1 MLVGLV
7 PACADRAAAAR
18 HGRTPTARAR
28 PPGRPSPRPRRAGG
42 QRSGAVDRA
51 VDGRGPG
58 VAQFL
63 ELLSVDPG
71 FRTDRVL
78 TASITLPVSA
88 YPDPERT
95 SRFFASLLDRLRA
108 QPGITAAGAVTR
120 LPLADGGGDLNFQ
133 IEGRE
138 TPPGTL
144 SRRAD
149 WQVVTPGYFDAMGM
163 RVVQGRGI
171 EPGRHRRLARRDR
184 LQRERGPA
192 ALAQRRRA
200 RRAPHAWRPR
210 GPGLVTVVG
219 IVNDIRTGDLTVAP
233 RPEMYL
239 AHTQFR
245 MFGRGTEP
253 MRTLSITVR
262 TVGGPGRCG
271 RHAATRSRRAGPQP
285 VGGRR
290 ADDGGRARHTRC
302 RCSGSCGCCSAT
314 FAGVACWWPSSAST
328 A

>member
-1 MLVGLV
+1 M
-7 PACADRAAAAR
+7 
-18 HGRTPTARAR
+18 
-28 PPGRPSPRPRRAGG
+28 
-42 QRSGAVDRA
+42 
-51 VDGRGPG
+51 
-58 VAQFL
+58 
-63 ELLSVDPG
+63 
-71 FRTDRVL
+71 
-78 TASITLPVSA
+78 TLPESA

-95 SRFFASLLDRLRA
+95 SRFFVTLLDRLRT
-108 QPGITAAGAVTR
+108 QPGISAAGAVTR

-149 WQVVTPGYFDAMGM
+149 WQVVTPGYFEAMGM

-171 EPGRHRRLARRDR
+171 EPADIAGSPGVIVFNESAARLHWPNGDALGARLTLGGRA
-184 LQRERGPA
+184 
-192 ALAQRRRA
+192 
-200 RRAPHAWRPR
+200 

-253 MRTLSITVR
+253 MRSLAITVR
-262 TVGGPGRCG
+262 TSADPAAVAETLRREVAALDPNLSVDAVRTMAEVRATSVSMQRFVWLLLGHFCRRGAGSGPDRRLRRDGLLGGAAAARDWRPHGARRHGPQRDRAGAASRARARGPRHRRRAAGRSRCSDGRCE
-271 RHAATRSRRAGPQP
+271 RSSTRRPP
-285 VGGRR
+285 P
-290 ADDGGRARHTRC
+290 TR
-302 RCSGSCGCCSAT
+302 
-314 FAGVACWWPSSAST
+314 
-328 A
+328 